1 MPILFRRPPDCN
13 LAPVLFLLLMLL
25 TACFGIA
32 PARAA
37 ATADQI
43 TREALLRGYTTQ
55 DAERRYKEL
64 QNRQVTASTP
74 GAKAMASSL
83 GAMAANMEKRMK
95 ESNDRFDRFYA
106 LMEAGL
112 DVPMQIQS
120 DLDTVQKMFADV
132 VDSDDYNMAVR
143 RRLVEYALHQRQ
155 LSSRVFPTRN
165 PARAA
170 QVLRLNAYD
179 PDQFYPWSAH
189 MLAKLYLTGNGV
201 PRDEGEAFF
210 LLSLCGNT
218 PARFVD
224 AVSWS
229 IPADTLG
236 CYLTLAQALRFGWGT
251 AVNAGRADTI
261 EAQVAKDY
269 RAMTGKQL
277 TINELREI
285 LR

>member
-1 MPILFRRPPDCN
+1 MPLPFHRSVHHTW
-13 LAPVLFLLLMLL
+13 LAVPIVVLASYMAI
-25 TACFGIA
+25 T

-37 ATADQI
+37 ATADQLV
-43 TREALLRGYTTQ
+43 RESLLRGYTTQ
-55 DAERRYKEL
+55 EAERRYRAM
-64 QNRQVTASTP
+64 QNSQETASTNA
-74 GAKAMASSL
+74 GKAMASGI
-83 GAMAANMEKRMK
+83 GALAANMEKRMK

-112 DVPMQIQS
+112 DVPMQTQS
-120 DLDTVQKMFADV
+120 DLDTVQKMFAEV
-132 VDSDDYNMAVR
+132 VDTNDYNMAVR

-155 LSSRVFPTRN
+155 RSDKVFATRD

-170 QVLRLNAYD
+170 QVLRRNAYE

-201 PRDEGEAFF
+201 PRDEGEAYY
-210 LLSLCGNT
+210 LLEMCGRT
-218 PARFVD
+218 PGNFVD
-224 AVSWS
+224 SVRWS

-251 AVNAGRADTI
+251 SINIARADTI
-261 EAQVAKDY
+261 EAQVVKDY
-269 RAMTGKQL
+269 RAMTGKQMNV
-277 TINELREI
+277 TELRQV

>member
-1 MPILFRRPPDCN
+1 MAVSI
-13 LAPVLFLLLMLL
+13 VLLSSYM
-25 TACFGIA
+25 AVA

-37 ATADQI
+37 ATADQLV
-43 TREALLRGYTTQ
+43 RESLLRGYTTQ
-55 DAERRYKEL
+55 DAERRYRDL
-64 QNRQVTASTP
+64 QNRQNTASTP
-74 GAKAMASSL
+74 AANAMASGL
-83 GAMAANMEKRMK
+83 GALAANMEKRMK

-120 DLDTVQKMFADV
+120 DLDTVQKMFATV
-132 VDSDDYNMAVR
+132 VDADDYNMAVR

-155 LSSRVFPTRN
+155 RSDKVFATRD

-170 QVLRLNAYD
+170 QVLRRNSYE
-179 PDQFYPWSAH
+179 PDQFSPWSAH

-201 PRDEGEAFF
+201 PRDEGEAFY

-224 AVSWS
+224 SVRWS
-229 IPADTLG
+229 IPADALS

-251 AVNAGRADTI
+251 PINVARADTI
-261 EAQVAKDY
+261 ETQVVKDY
-269 RAMTGKQL
+269 RDMTGKQL
-277 TINELREI
+277 NVTQLREV

>member
-1 MPILFRRPPDCN
+1 MP
-13 LAPVLFLLLMLL
+13 LLLPRPLHCAWMAVPIVLL
-25 TACFGIA
+25 ASYMAAT

-55 DAERRYKEL
+55 DAERRYRDL

-83 GAMAANMEKRMK
+83 GALAANMEKRLK

-106 LMEAGL
+106 LMESGL
-112 DVPMQIQS
+112 DVPMEVQS
-120 DLDTVQKMFADV
+120 DLDTVNKMFEQV
-132 VDSDDYNMAVR
+132 VDTDDYNMAVR

-170 QVLRLNAYD
+170 QVLRRNAYE
-179 PDQFYPWSAH
+179 PSQFYPWSAH
-189 MLAKLYLTGNGV
+189 MLAKLYLTGVGV
-201 PRDEGEAFF
+201 PRDESEAFY
-210 LLSLCGNT
+210 LLSQCITKPGN
-218 PARFVD
+218 FVD
-224 AVSWS
+224 AVRWS
-229 IPADTLG
+229 IPADKLS
-236 CYLTLAQALRFGWGT
+236 CNLTLAQALRFGWGT
-251 AVNAGRADTI
+251 PINTERADAI
-261 EAQVAKDY
+261 ETQVAQEY
-269 RAMTGKQL
+269 RAMTGKTL
-277 TINELREI
+277 NVTELREV